1 MTQKELEKQI
11 YEEIETFL
19 EDNEIGKMAFPSEL
33 SAGLCKK
40 IASLIEQNKPTGE
53 YLEKIYIKSEADLPK
68 EKGFYETGIGI
79 RAFNPEEKLI
89 KPFQSDSVEF
99 WMKCVDYYLRPVE
112 QNPDC
117 YEKEFVIWVQLKT
130 QRSQLSVDGY
140 EYIFDSKTYTLDGLY
155 FYWLTEYKNKAK

>member
-1 MTQKELEKQI
+1 MNEL
-11 YEEIETFL
+11 F
-19 EDNEIGKMAFPSEL
+19 
-33 SAGLCKK
+33 
-40 IASLIEQNKPTGE
+40 
-53 YLEKIYIKSEADLPK
+53 EKIYIKSEADLPK

-117 YEKEFVIWVQLKT
+117 YEKEFAAINKQKKALIAREDIEHFIEQNRKICWEAEFENNEYCVGENTIRNYFLK
-130 QRSQLSVDGY
+130 LSHD
-140 EYIFDSKTYTLDGLY
+140 
-155 FYWLTEYKNKAK
+155 